1 MAFII
6 TVYLHIHRVH

>member
-6 TVYLHIHRVH
+6 T

>member
-6 TVYLHIHRVH
+6 NPSA

>member
-6 TVYLHIHRVH
+6 SY